1 MEFRMS
7 KINNLRDWLEFL
19 DRTKR
24 LICLEDNIAL
34 EYDVLRYI
42 EHFEGKQACF
52 FSRPGGHDVPIAGG
66 LLGQRQ
72 WVAELLELPIDQILP
87 AFQRALKAPLEWN
100 VVEQDSAAVH
110 EVTHDKDIDLKR
122 ILPIITCHERDGGPY
137 ITSGLVHGLNLE
149 TGKQNLSINRLQV
162 QGPDRLSILMLPR
175 DLFAYYQAAE
185 KLDKELPVTV
195 TIGHDPVVELASQ
208 AIAPRDVCELT
219 IAGALKQ
226 RPIDVV
232 KSYTNDVHIPADA
245 EIAIE
250 GFIIP
255 HKRVLEGPFG
265 EFPKYYTGQD
275 LLPYIRITCIT
286 HRRNPIYR
294 VNNPSGIENVIIG
307 GIPRESSILER
318 MQLNFPNVLDV
329 RLTSGGFGRFHLIVK
344 IIKKQY
350 GEAKNVIACA
360 FGCHYDIKMVTVVDE
375 DIDIN
380 DSEQIEWAIATRF
393 QASRDLVIIQHGL
406 GSKLDPS
413 GDKRGLNDK
422 MGLDATKYLGDDE
435 RFYVSR
441 IPPSLGNVY
450 DRLAKDSQS
459 LASYLRS

>member
-1 MEFRMS
+1 MS
-7 KINNLRDWLEFL
+7 KVNNLRDWLDFL
-19 DRTKR
+19 YSTGR
-24 LICLEDNIAL
+24 LVCLQEGIAL

-42 EHFEGKQACF
+42 EQFEGRQACF
-52 FSRPGGHDVPIAGG
+52 FPRPGGHDVPIVGG

-72 WVAELLELPIDQILP
+72 WVAELLELSVDEILP
-87 AFQRALKAPLEWN
+87 AFQKALKTPLDWN
-100 VVEQDSAAVH
+100 VIGQDSAAVH
-110 EVTHDKDIDLKR
+110 EVTHEKNIDIKK

-149 TGKQNLSINRLQV
+149 TGKQNLSINRLQI
-162 QGPDRLSILMLPR
+162 QGPDKLSILMLPR
-175 DLFAYYQAAE
+175 DLFSYYQAAE
-185 KLDKELPVTV
+185 KLDKGLPVTI

-208 AIAPRDVCELT
+208 AIAPRDLCELT

-226 RPIDVV
+226 RCIDVV
-232 KSYTNDVHIPADA
+232 KSYTNDVFIPADA

-275 LLPYIRITCIT
+275 LLPYISITCIT
-286 HRRNPIYR
+286 HRRRPIYR
-294 VNNPSGIENVIIG
+294 VNNPSGVENVVIG

-318 MQLNFPNVLDV
+318 MQLNFPNVLAV
-329 RLTSGGFGRFHLIVK
+329 RLTTGGLGRYHLVIK
-344 IIKKQY
+344 MIKKQY

-360 FGCHYDIKMVTVVDE
+360 FGCHYDLKLVTVVDE

-380 DSEQIEWAIATRF
+380 DAEQIEWAIATRF
-393 QASRDLVIIQHGL
+393 QASRDLVVIQHGL

-422 MGLDATKYLGDDE
+422 MGLDATKYLGDGE

-441 IPPSLGNVY
+441 IPSRLGLEYN
-450 DRLAKDSQS
+450 RLEKDSR
-459 LASYLRS
+459 AFIDYLKT